1 MNPGHFRK
9 YEKEIFL
16 PPPPQPQNGSSVHPA
31 RRLMISCRGAFLR
44 EYSKLFNTEIENEWS
59 NIFFSGKLR
68 PSSVHDLIHEVSR
81 SYSIRHTSVG
91 RTPLDEWSA
100 RRRDLYLTTYNTHNR
115 QISMSPCG
123 FRNHNLS
130 RRRLRPRGHSDKS
143 LH

>member
-16 PPPPQPQNGSSVHPA
+16 PPPQPQNGSSVHPA

-91 RTPLDEWSA
+91 RTPLDE
-100 RRRDLYLTTYNTHNR
+100 
-115 QISMSPCG
+115 
-123 FRNHNLS
+123 
-130 RRRLRPRGHSDKS
+130 
-143 LH
+143 